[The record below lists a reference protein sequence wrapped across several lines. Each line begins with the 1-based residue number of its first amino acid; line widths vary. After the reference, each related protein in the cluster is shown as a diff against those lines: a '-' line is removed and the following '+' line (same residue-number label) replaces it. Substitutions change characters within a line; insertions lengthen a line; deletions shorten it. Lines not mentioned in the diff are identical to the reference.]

1 MNRVFA
7 AVLATTLLVVGCA
20 GTASSSPGTS
30 PLNSPLAASPSV
42 DLAKAAHDQL
52 CNPQGGGSLS
62 KIASQLD
69 KLDPKADTSQLQASL
84 GTLLLNLQQLQVDAA
99 SKPAR
104 DAAGTAVLQL
114 QSSLNDASKREQA
127 ATNAASSL
135 RAVETAVCK

>member
-1 MNRVFA
+1 VKRTFA
-7 AVLATTLLVVGCA
+7 AVLAIALLAVGCA
-20 GTASSSPGTS
+20 GTASPSPS
-30 PLNSPLAASPSV
+30 ALVSNSPVSAPPSV

-62 KIASQLD
+62 KVASQLD
-69 KLDPKADTSQLQASL
+69 KLDPKADTSQLQATL
-84 GTLLLNLQQLQVDAA
+84 GTLLLNLQQLQVDATT
-99 SKPAR
+99 KPTR

-114 QSSLNDASKREQA
+114 QSSLNDSSKRQQA